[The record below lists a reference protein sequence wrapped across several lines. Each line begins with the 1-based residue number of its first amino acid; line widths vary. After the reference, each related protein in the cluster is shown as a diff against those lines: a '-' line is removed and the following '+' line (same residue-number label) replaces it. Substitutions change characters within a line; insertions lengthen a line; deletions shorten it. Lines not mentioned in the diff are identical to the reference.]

1 MAENKT
7 LPTDINPIDFIEQ
20 VEDETRKKDAYTI
33 LELMHKITAEP
44 PVMWGPSIIG
54 FGSYSYTYASGHSG
68 IMCRIGFSPRK
79 TELVLYLVSSTQ
91 KYDELILKLGKVK
104 TSKACLYIKKLQG
117 VDMGILE
124 QLIKES
130 YKEMEKLYPSKPNTI

>member
-20 VEDETRKKDAYTI
+20 VEDETRKKDAYI
-33 LELMHKITAEP
+33 LLELMHKITAEP

-54 FGSYSYTYASGHSG
+54 YGSYSYTYASGHSG

-130 YKEMEKLYPSKPNTI
+130 YKEMETLYPSK